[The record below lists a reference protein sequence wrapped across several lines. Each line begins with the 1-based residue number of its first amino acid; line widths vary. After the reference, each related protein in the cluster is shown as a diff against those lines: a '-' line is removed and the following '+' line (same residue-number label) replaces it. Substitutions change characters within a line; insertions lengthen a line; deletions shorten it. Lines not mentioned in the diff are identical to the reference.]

1 MDLCLASHRAILK
14 ALQAFEDGELALVQA
29 GALTLSTGEGDIRF
43 YDGTCFAALR
53 TELVGCELIGWL
65 EELDDLSGV
74 GAWWRPGV
82 RAVLRSSRGRPLV
95 TACSHD
101 LSVGGLLAASGFATH
116 TARFLVAR
124 GEKPVQPDSP
134 APRAPI
140 RASNDAPPRPS
151 NNALP
156 LTQAHAS
163 NDAPPR
169 PSNNALPLTQASA
182 SNDAPSRASRDIR
195 ASRAREAAE
204 TLPVAD
210 LSSGIRPVVARPE
223 GSDTGL
229 RARGEWRTV
238 ALVPWT
244 LGEGRPPPRLTQ
256 PAIPANAPRL
266 SAPTP
271 KPRPVAELFFRRAA
285 S

>member
-14 ALQAFEDGELALVQA
+14 ALQAFEDGELALVQD

-82 RAVLRSSRGRPLV
+82 RAVLRSSQGRPLV

-101 LSVGGLLAASGFATH
+101 LCLGGLLAASGFATH

-124 GEKPVQPDSP
+124 GEKPVNPDSP
-134 APRAPI
+134 ASRAGV
-140 RASNDAPPRPS
+140 RASNDAPPL
-151 NNALP
+151 A
-156 LTQAHAS
+156 QARAS
-163 NDAPPR
+163 NDAPPL
-169 PSNNALPLTQASA
+169 AQARA
-182 SNDAPSRASRDIR
+182 SSDAPSRASRDIR

-210 LSSGIRPVVARPE
+210 LSSGIRPVVPRPE
-223 GSDTGL
+223 SSDTGL

-266 SAPTP
+266 PAPTP
-271 KPRPVAELFFRRAA
+271 KPRVVTELFFRRAA